1 LIASVDLI
9 GSLTVPLILLVV
21 VCGIQIDKK
30 EFFNSARVIV
40 IHLVVNIPAALL
52 LNYFIIEKLMGLDK
66 GFQAA
71 VFTLLILPSPFI
83 LTLYMNP
90 ERKDELRSVDNSLTL
105 HTIITIL
112 VFIIYNALNPVI

>member
-1 LIASVDLI
+1 MIASVGLI
-9 GSLTVPLILLVV
+9 VSLTVPLILLVV

>member
-1 LIASVDLI
+1 LIASVGLI

-71 VFTLLILPSPFI
+71 VFTLLILPPPFI

-90 ERKDELRSVDNSLTL
+90 ERKDELCSVDNSLTL

-112 VFIIYNALNPVI
+112 VFIFYNALNPVI